1 MPEDKAYQQWEKYY
15 ESALENTKKVKRGSS
30 KQSTLIEV
38 SAQHPLVNGIKP
50 NAEFSARLDF
60 AIDLYNKLISNGQA
74 VKIYVPG
81 SKHKFNETTDLISLS
96 HAGTNYL
103 LEHYILDDNILDV
116 KDALKYSNLNGVYCS
131 EDECKTAYDLF
142 KNESYTKL
150 VCICSPGQL
159 MRKYLYYIKLGIVP
173 DVYSIPCDSMF
184 HNPVEEFFINIP
196 KVINNN
202 SEQIEN
208 VRVTRQC

>member
-1 MPEDKAYQQWEKYY
+1 MNESETYRQWETYY
-15 ESALENTKKVKRGSS
+15 EDALKNTQKVRQNHNNQSA
-30 KQSTLIEV
+30 LIEV

-60 AIDLYNKLISNGQA
+60 AIELYNKIIARGET

-81 SKHKFNETTDLISLS
+81 SKHKFNETADLLSLS
-96 HAGTNYL
+96 HAGINYL
-103 LEHYILDDNILDV
+103 LEHYILDDNILGI
-116 KDALKYSNLNGVYCS
+116 KDALKYSNLDGVYCS

-173 DVYSIPCDSMF
+173 DMYSIPCDSMF
-184 HNPVEEFFINIP
+184 HNPVEEFFVNIP
-196 KVINNN
+196 KVIDNN

-208 VRVTRQC
+208 VRITRQC